1 MCNDHTE
8 HSTGLPTEMNVTVED
23 IAPTSLSAATFHSP
37 IPSRR
42 RFFQVLGGGMLLALA
57 GPWRPQAHAK
67 KVALALSQ
75 AEALKEVGK
84 AASLTIKGFP
94 ILLVRD
100 TETSVR
106 AFNSTCTHKK
116 CKVYWKED
124 AQKIQCKCHKSAFDL
139 EGNVLGGPATKP
151 LQMYTA
157 ALQEDRIVLTLP
169 DEEAP

>member
-1 MCNDHTE
+1 MCNDPSEQANT
-8 HSTGLPTEMNVTVED
+8 PDINVDVKN
-23 IAPTSLSAATFHSP
+23 IPCAPLSAATTFHSP
-37 IPSRR
+37 VPSRR
-42 RFFQVLGGGMLLALA
+42 HFFHVLGGGMVLALA
-57 GPWRPQAHAK
+57 GPWRAQARAK
-67 KVALALSQ
+67 KVALGLAQ

-84 AASLTIKGFP
+84 AASLTIKGLP

-100 TETSVR
+100 TETTVR

-124 AQKIQCKCHKSAFDL
+124 TQKVQCKCHKSAFDL

-151 LQMYTA
+151 LQMYPA
-157 ALQEDRIVLTLP
+157 DLQTDRIVITLP